1 MIVGIVYGAREE
13 NLLMFWGV
21 KKQTS
26 LVGNNVI
33 MLLSKGSL
41 CFSVKPDHWGSLG
54 FFLMVLSMLRKI
66 KRRTSEVRLQ
76 NRLKETSE
84 FEQKI
89 SKSDPLC
96 RKYPGAGMKKVRSVW
111 TLLSSLSITVSK
123 TDTLQVWALMQN
135 CTFHCVSVPAQ
146 TGTGGF

>member
-1 MIVGIVYGAREE
+1 
-13 NLLMFWGV
+13 MFTVLVRKFCWCF
-21 KKQTS
+21 

-33 MLLSKGSL
+33 ILLSKGSTIQLISSL
-41 CFSVKPDHWGSLG
+41 CFSVKPDHGGSLG
-54 FFLMVLSMLRKI
+54 FFFMVLSMLRKI
-66 KRRTSEVRLQ
+66 ERRTSEVKLQ

-84 FEQKI
+84 FEQNI

-96 RKYPGAGMKKVRSVW
+96 RKFPGAGMKKVRSVW
-111 TLLSSLSITVSK
+111 TLLSSFSITVSK